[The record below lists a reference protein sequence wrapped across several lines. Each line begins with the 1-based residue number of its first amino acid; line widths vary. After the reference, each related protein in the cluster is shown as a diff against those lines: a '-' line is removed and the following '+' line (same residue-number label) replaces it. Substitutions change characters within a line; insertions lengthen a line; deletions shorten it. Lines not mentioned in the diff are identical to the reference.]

1 MKIKKSS
8 WHYRYL
14 FRTGKCPDRMKTHCE
29 YWAALVLTP
38 LSTLLMWLFAAAIVA
53 FMLWILAAGFVVMVV
68 HPVLYLS
75 GVESSL
81 GLEIDKNAAKVAAFL
96 WVLMGGAIAIGVA
109 LVWLSDK
116 KSHVVVAYRDWR
128 NKTCTRIDF
137 ED

>member
-14 FRTGKCPDRMKTHCE
+14 LRTGKCPDQMKTHCE

-38 LSTLLMWLFAAAIVA
+38 LSTLLMWLFAAALVA
-53 FMLWILAAGFVVMVV
+53 FMLGTLAAGFVVMVV

-75 GVESSL
+75 GVKSL
-81 GLEIDKNAAKVAAFL
+81 FGLEIGKDGAKVAMFL
-96 WVLMGGAIAIGVA
+96 WVLMGGAIAIGA
-109 LVWLSDK
+109 AIVWLSDK
-116 KSHVVVAYRDWR
+116 KSHVVVAYRDRR